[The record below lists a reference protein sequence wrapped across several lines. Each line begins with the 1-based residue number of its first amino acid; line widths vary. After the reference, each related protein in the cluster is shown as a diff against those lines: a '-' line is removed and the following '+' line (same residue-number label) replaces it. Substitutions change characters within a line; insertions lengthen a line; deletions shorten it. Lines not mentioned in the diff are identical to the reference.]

1 VIEQRARLLRAAVGF
16 ALAPPTEPERRLL
29 HRWLDCW
36 AGTLVA
42 VSLFSMLMVLPDA
55 QAHAS
60 ETCVEDSR
68 AALATESPR
77 AFGPETIVDGPK
89 TIATVEL
96 ELRAERLLTDQDQ
109 YPEWEQLKRL
119 VRSGDCLMFFRS
131 SPYSWEHAF
140 GSEGYVLVRE
150 GKIVRDL
157 PTKIQ

>member
-16 ALAPPTEPERRLL
+16 ALAPPTEPELRLL

-96 ELRAERLLTDQDQ
+96 ELAGSLALDRARTGPGVEGRL
-109 YPEWEQLKRL
+109 
-119 VRSGDCLMFFRS
+119 RSGR
-131 SPYSWEHAF
+131 P
-140 GSEGYVLVRE
+140 
-150 GKIVRDL
+150 RD
-157 PTKIQ
+157 KDS